1 MDANHTF
8 DRSRAFSEG
17 VLRLLENA
25 RGDQDLSPAG
35 IARAFGR
42 EVEYNRDDARIY
54 GFGETLDPRWI
65 ANVVSLRDPERDGA
79 PNRLLVSFDDQTG
92 AHDDWSAVCGMDF
105 VEFSD
110 ALIAAGYT
118 GGPLVGPRDAF
129 QGFRFRRGPIVVDLG
144 VRGEN
149 RAHPNHLCVARV
161 LIDARE
167 VGHAHA

>member
-1 MDANHTF
+1 MDTNDTF

-17 VLRLLENA
+17 VLRLLESA
-25 RGDQDLSPAG
+25 RDDEDIAPAG

-42 EVEYNRDDARIY
+42 EVEFNRDDARIY

-65 ANVVSLRDPERDGA
+65 ANVVSLRDLDRDGA

-92 AHDDWSAVCGMDF
+92 AHDDWSAVCGLDF
-105 VEFSD
+105 EAFASSLAV
-110 ALIAAGYT
+110 AGYT
-118 GGPLVGPRDAF
+118 GTAMIGARDAF
-129 QGFRFRRGPIVVDLG
+129 EGFRFRRGSIVVDLD

-149 RAHPNHLCVARV
+149 AARPNHLCVARV

-167 VGHAHA
+167 ARHAHA